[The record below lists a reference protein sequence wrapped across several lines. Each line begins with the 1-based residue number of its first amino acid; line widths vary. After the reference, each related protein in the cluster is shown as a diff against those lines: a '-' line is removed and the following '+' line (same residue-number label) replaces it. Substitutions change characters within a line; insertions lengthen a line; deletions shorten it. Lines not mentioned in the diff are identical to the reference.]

1 MASWETDGPTPN
13 FLSDYLLK
21 RRIEKMDIKD
31 IKSIVIWS
39 KYISFNGRA
48 SLRKT
53 EKNMEWL
60 KKFILKNK
68 SVYRYCSGI

>member
-1 MASWETDGPTPN
+1 MSKWDIDEPPPN
-13 FLSDYLLK
+13 FLTDYLLK
-21 RRIEKMDIKD
+21 RRIEKMDIKK
-31 IKSIVIWS
+31 IKSIVVWS
-39 KYISFNGRA
+39 KYITFNGRA

-68 SVYRYCSGI
+68 SVYRYCRGI